1 MRLIFEH
8 FWGGEPCSG
17 TDMIPFEYSS
27 KEDFVLMVLDKFD
40 SKYWK
45 NNTFCELFGAYL
57 YKDDIDNLEYNIY
70 TLDEWFE
77 RRNYKF

>member
-27 KEDFVLMVLDKFD
+27 KEDFIWSLSLQ
-40 SKYWK
+40 
-45 NNTFCELFGAYL
+45 
-57 YKDDIDNLEYNIY
+57 
-70 TLDEWFE
+70 
-77 RRNYKF
+77 R

>member
-1 MRLIFEH
+1 
-8 FWGGEPCSG
+8 
-17 TDMIPFEYSS
+17 
-27 KEDFVLMVLDKFD
+27 MVLDKFD